1 MSCSMPR
8 FSIRLAGGRVVPGTA
23 PSQAR
28 EVGPATQQ
36 AVGWPLPG
44 TTHFLP
50 EWSKPS
56 RLQILR
62 QFLKL
67 SLTAGHEH
75 VRAPAALP
83 GVECDPHRLDAIERC
98 VICDSGIPLIAVV
111 EQLMLVDPE

>member
-1 MSCSMPR
+1 MLHAAVQHPTRRREGSPR
-8 FSIRLAGGRVVPGTA
+8 RRTFASARSGASDAAGGWLASPGDHGLPA
-23 PSQAR
+23 GVEQA
-28 EVGPATQQ
+28 EPPAD
-36 AVGWPLPG
+36 
-44 TTHFLP
+44 
-50 EWSKPS
+50 
-56 RLQILR
+56 LR